1 MNGEGL
7 LGAPAR
13 ALRFLR
19 RNERVA
25 LIMITTALV
34 MAGQGVV
41 TPVLPLFARDF
52 GASAASVGL
61 TLSIF
66 ALARLLLNVPLG
78 VLADRRGRRIL
89 LVCGPLVTGI
99 GMVGSG
105 LARGIVDLLLWRF
118 LAGAGSAM
126 YMTGAQIYLADISSP
141 ATRARVMG
149 ANQAALLFG
158 TSIGPAV
165 GGVLGE
171 LFGLRVPF
179 FAVGAASL
187 AAALHGYRRL
197 PETHHAHAP
206 AEASPSRRSSARAL
220 LSSRDFLAV
229 SGVTASVFLTRAGGR
244 MTLMPLLAAGA
255 FGYSAGEL
263 GAVFTAL
270 ALLNLIGV
278 APAAALADRFGR
290 KAAIVPSGLLV
301 GASLALMAWAPTHA
315 LFLLAALLMG
325 LGTSIVGPAP
335 AAYAA
340 DIAPPALRGLALG
353 MYRTAGDLGFL
364 IGPVALGAL
373 ADQSSLGVAL
383 LANAGFMGV
392 TTLFFGVAARESSPA
407 RVREPGAA

>member
-1 MNGEGL
+1 MSGARP

-13 ALRFLR
+13 ALSFLR
-19 RNERVA
+19 ENERVV

-34 MAGQGVV
+34 MSGQGVV
-41 TPVLPLFARDF
+41 SPVLPLFARDF
-52 GASAASVGL
+52 GVSAAAIGL

-66 ALARLLLNVPLG
+66 ALARLILNVPLG

-89 LVCGPLVTGI
+89 LVCGPLVTGA

-105 LARGIVDLLLWRF
+105 FALGIVDLLAWRF

-158 TSIGPAV
+158 TSIGPAI
-165 GGVLGE
+165 GGALGE
-171 LFGLRVPF
+171 LYGLRVPF
-179 FAVGAASL
+179 FAVGVASL
-187 AAALHGYRRL
+187 AAGAHGYLRL
-197 PETHHAHAP
+197 PETLHASTQGEHSR
-206 AEASPSRRSSARAL
+206 EERGSRRAPLA
-220 LSSRDFLAV
+220 SRDFLAV
-229 SGVTASVFLTRAGGR
+229 CSVTASVFLTRAGGR

-278 APAAALADRFGR
+278 APAAWLADRFGR

-301 GASLALMAWAPTHA
+301 AVALASMGAAPTHA
-315 LFLLAALLMG
+315 TFLLAALLLG
-325 LGTSIVGPAP
+325 IGTSIVGPAP

-340 DIAPPALRGLALG
+340 DIAPPALRGLAMGL
-353 MYRTAGDLGFL
+353 YRTAGDLGFL

-373 ADQSSLGVAL
+373 ADQSSLGLAL
-383 LANAGFMGV
+383 GANAAIACL
-392 TTLFFGVAARESSPA
+392 TTLYFAVAARETPRASL
-407 RVREPGAA
+407 RAA